1 MDDKGICLDEYRIDL
16 RDNGL
21 EELIA
26 RVDKDTRVIVEAGGN
41 AFYIASY
48 MQPHVRDVTVI
59 HPAKTRSIAASKIK
73 TDKRSA
79 ETLARLLASGYVS
92 PVWIPSVKIQ
102 SERALV
108 AHRMS
113 LVKMR
118 TAYKNRVHA
127 ILYRLGIIYSGH
139 ALFSKKARLLLTDSL
154 SKSEESE
161 KTQVLSLLRLIDGV
175 SNEIALIDGHLA
187 YEAKDRED
195 VQLLLTIPGIN
206 VLGAM
211 DILAEIG
218 DIRRFTTP
226 DHLASYAGLVPR
238 VHQTGKS
245 MRRGGITH
253 IGRNALRSFL
263 VFAAFHLR
271 RRPGKIQDFY
281 HRLLPK
287 GKKVALVACA
297 RKILVIIWNMLVHK
311 KPFRDNDPDLTRRK
325 SMMIDR
331 AARPYPLEH
340 SPHVRA
346 LVTTRT

>member
-1 MDDKGICLDEYRIDL
+1 
-16 RDNGL
+16 L

-48 MQPHVRDVTVI
+48 MQPHVRDVTVV

-73 TDKRSA
+73 TDKCSA

-92 PVWIPSVKIQ
+92 PVWIPSVQIQ
-102 SERALV
+102 SERSLV

-139 ALFSKKARLLLTDSL
+139 ALFIKKARLLLTDSL

-175 SNEIALIDGHLA
+175 SDEIALIDGHLA
-187 YEAKDRED
+187 YEARDRED

-218 DIRRFTTP
+218 YIRRYTTP
-226 DHLASYAGLVPR
+226 DHLASYAGLPR

-245 MRRGGITH
+245 MRKGGITH
-253 IGRNALRSFL
+253 IGRNALGSFL

-297 RKILVIIWNMLVHK
+297 RKILVIMILVIIWNMLVHK
-311 KPFRDNDPDLTRRK
+311 KPFRDNDLDLTRRK
-325 SMMIDR
+325 SMMIAR
-331 AARPYPLEH
+331 SARPYPLEH

-346 LVTTRT
+346 LVTPRT